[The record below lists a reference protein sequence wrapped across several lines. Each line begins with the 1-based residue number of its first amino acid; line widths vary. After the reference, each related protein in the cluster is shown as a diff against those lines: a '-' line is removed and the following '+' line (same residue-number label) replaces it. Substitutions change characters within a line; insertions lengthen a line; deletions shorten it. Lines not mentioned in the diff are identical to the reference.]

1 MVYISPLSNAVGG
14 EITGVDISLGLP
26 DDIFQRVLDAW
37 HQSGV
42 ILLRDQT
49 LSKQSLVKFSAR
61 FGVPEM
67 AAPQER
73 ELNVL
78 PEAPEI
84 MMVSNVIEN
93 GRSIG
98 HLGNKEA
105 YWHTDMCYTP
115 VPPIASILY
124 AVEVPPIGGDT
135 GFMNMYEAYDR
146 LPDRLKHRIESL
158 SIKHDRSYTAVGDL
172 RHGYEPVTDVS
183 RSPGA
188 LHPIVRQHPITRRV
202 SLYLGRRL
210 NSYVVG
216 LPVAE
221 SEALLNELWQY
232 TEAPEIIWH
241 HKWKVGDLLIWD
253 NRCLMHRRDGFDQ
266 NSRRVMWRT
275 QIQASAAIR
284 S

>member
-1 MVYISPLSNAVGG
+1 MISISPLSDAVGG
-14 EITGVDISLGLP
+14 EITGADISRGVS
-26 DDIFQRVLDAW
+26 DDVFQRVLDAW

-42 ILLRDQT
+42 ILLRGQT

-61 FGVPEM
+61 FGTPEM

-78 PEAPEI
+78 PEAPQV
-84 MMVSNVIEN
+84 MVVSNVIED
-93 GRSIG
+93 GKPIG

-105 YWHTDMCYTP
+105 YWHTDMCYMP

-124 AVEVPPIGGDT
+124 AVEIPHVGGDT
-135 GFMNMYEAYDR
+135 GFMNMSKVYDR
-146 LPDRLKHRIESL
+146 LPDRLKLRIAGL

-183 RSPGA
+183 KSPGA
-188 LHPIVRQHPITRRV
+188 VHPIVRSHPITRRV

-221 SEALLNELWQY
+221 SEALLNELWHY
-232 TEAPEIIWH
+232 AETPELIWH

-253 NRCLMHRRDGFDQ
+253 NRCLMHRRDGFDP

-275 QIQASAAIR
+275 QIQASEAIV